1 MTAPTPAHSLPPYPA
16 YRPSGVP
23 WLGDVPAHWEVRR
36 LKTLARIVNGATPAT
51 LTPEYWGG
59 DITWITPEDL
69 GRLDTPYVEHGARF
83 ITQKGYDSCG
93 TTIAPAGS
101 LVISTRAPIGH
112 IAILRRPAC
121 VNQGCRLIIPADAIQ
136 SGYLYYQLA
145 AAKPEIASFGK
156 GTTFMELS
164 KADLASFRVACPPPD
179 EQAAIA
185 SYLDHAVDRINR
197 ARQGKARL
205 AELLQ
210 EYRQAAIHHA
220 VTRGLNPEAPLK
232 PSGIKWLDDVPAHWE
247 VRRLK
252 TMARIVNGA
261 TPSTLTPEYWGGD
274 ITWLTPEDLGRL
286 DTAYIEHGARSI
298 TQKGYD
304 SCGTT
309 IAPAGSLVISTRAP
323 IGHIA
328 ILRRPA
334 CVNQGCRLIITA
346 DAIQSG
352 YLYYQLAVAKSEIA
366 SFGKGTTFM
375 ELSKA
380 DLASFRFACPPPAEQ
395 AAIAA
400 HLDWLTAKLD
410 AAIAGARQSA
420 ALLDEYRAALIAA
433 AVTGQVD
440 VRAAAPA
447 PPPAAPPP

>member
-1 MTAPTPAHSLPPYPA
+1 MTAPTPAHTLPPYPA
-16 YRPSGVP
+16 YRPAGVA
-23 WLGDVPAHWEVRR
+23 WLDAVPAHWDVSQAKHQYSMQLGKMLQNYRNQPADQIVPYLKAAHVQWFAVHTDDAPAMWAAPGEIERYGIRKGDLLVCEGGEGGRCAIVGEVPDNCIIQNALHRVR
-36 LKTLARIVNGATPAT
+36 PLRGNSI
-51 LTPEYWGG
+51 
-59 DITWITPEDL
+59 
-69 GRLDTPYVEHGARF
+69 
-83 ITQKGYDSCG
+83 GYLQYTMRAIAQSG
-93 TTIAPAGS
+93 WLEAINNKATIAHFTGEKFRS
-101 LVISTRAPIGH
+101 LR
-112 IAILRRPAC
+112 
-121 VNQGCRLIIPADAIQ
+121 IP
-136 SGYLYYQLA
+136 
-145 AAKPEIASFGK
+145 
-156 GTTFMELS
+156 
-164 KADLASFRVACPPPD
+164 VPPPD

-185 SYLDHAVDRINR
+185 SYLDHVVDRINR

-220 VTRGLNPEAPLK
+220 VTRGLNPDAPLK
-232 PSGIKWLDDVPAHWE
+232 PSGVKWLDDVPAHWE

-334 CVNQGCRLIITA
+334 CVNQGCRLIIPA
-346 DAIQSG
+346 DVIQSG

-366 SFGKGTTFM
+366 SYGKGTTFM

-395 AAIAA
+395 AAIVAD
-400 HLDWLTAKLD
+400 LDQLTAKLD

-440 VRAAAPA
+440 VRAAR
-447 PPPAAPPP
+447 